1 MVTFFIN
8 FLKSLDQKKDWES
21 VRIQEL
27 LSVLKSA
34 KIEEDDT
41 QRYVNVKDRGGLWKI
56 SNDVQKSFEIC
67 EIVLQRNKNEIMKYH
82 KIDII
87 DLCENLLKNS
97 LMQSYYYNADSSI
110 SPKVSKENAVNL
122 LEEFILLY
130 LRVQSH

>member
-1 MVTFFIN
+1 M
-8 FLKSLDQKKDWES
+8 
-21 VRIQEL
+21 
-27 LSVLKSA
+27 
-34 KIEEDDT
+34 
-41 QRYVNVKDRGGLWKI
+41 KDRGGLWKI

-97 LMQSYYYNADSSI
+97 LMQSYYYNVDSSI

>member
-97 LMQSYYYNADSSI
+97 LMQSYYYNVDSSI

>member
-1 MVTFFIN
+1 MHYIVGHIFHKFFKK
-8 FLKSLDQKKDWES
+8 FRSKKDWES

-56 SNDVQKSFEIC
+56 SNDAQKIFEIC

-82 KIDII
+82 KIDTI
-87 DLCENLLKNS
+87 DLCKNLLKN
-97 LMQSYYYNADSSI
+97 
-110 SPKVSKENAVNL
+110 
-122 LEEFILLY
+122 
-130 LRVQSH
+130 